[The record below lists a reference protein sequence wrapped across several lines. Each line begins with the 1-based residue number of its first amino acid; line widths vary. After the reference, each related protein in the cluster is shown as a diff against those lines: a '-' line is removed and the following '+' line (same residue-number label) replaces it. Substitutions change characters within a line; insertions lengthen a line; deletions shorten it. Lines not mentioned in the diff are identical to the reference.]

1 MKAVHVRF
9 KETGKIYHFS
19 SEDFTLTIGDKV
31 IVETVR
37 GLELGVVVK
46 ATYELLEDIVFELK
60 PVVRLATHED
70 IKLFKSNIADEPAVL
85 EKSKLLV
92 KKNNLDIKIVSA
104 EYTLDRSKLII
115 SFDSEQR
122 VDFRELVRDLA
133 SEYRSRIELRQ
144 IGPRDSAKVVGG
156 LGICGLVV
164 CCNKFLGSFSAVS
177 MKMARNQNLSMNPQ
191 KISGIC
197 GKLLCCLAYENNLYT
212 EASKDAPKEYAKYLN
227 KDGIEEQVVM
237 IDLLGRKAT
246 VKLNDTYQVRTFDE
260 ISKMEKVPY
269 ASKKPVSK

>member
-1 MKAVHVRF
+1 MKAVNIRF
-9 KETGKIYHFS
+9 KESGKIYHFS
-19 SEDFTLTIGDKV
+19 SEEFVLALGDKV
-31 IVETVR
+31 ILETVR
-37 GLELGVVVK
+37 GLELGTVVK
-46 ATYELLEDIVFELK
+46 ATYELLEETVFGLK
-60 PVVRLATHED
+60 PVVRLATPGD
-70 IKLFKSNIADEPAVL
+70 IKLFESNIAEEPAIL
-85 EKSKLLV
+85 EKAKLLT

-122 VDFRELVRDLA
+122 VDFRELVKDLA

-144 IGPRDSAKVVGG
+144 IGPRDSAKIVGG

-197 GKLLCCLAYENNLYT
+197 GKLLCCLAYENNLYI
-212 EASKDAPKEYAKYLN
+212 ESAKDAPKEYTKYIN
-227 KDGIEEQVVM
+227 EEGAEEQVVM

-246 VKLNDTYQVRTFDE
+246 VKLKDSYAVRTFDE
-260 ISKMEKVPY
+260 LSKMEKIPY
-269 ASKKPVSK
+269 ANKKFISK